1 MCSVPKN
8 RCTTHNG
15 QKPRKIIQM
24 KEITTKKNEVT
35 SNSSVKLAKRERE
48 RQKQAEK
55 SAREGVEC
63 KKAKEALKAIKL
75 SDKRSAKNTYE
86 AGKALQTIKADKLYK
101 FTANEEKFRSFKK
114 YVGETFKISEQYA
127 YMLINAAK
135 VWDIL
140 SDAGVTLKD
149 IPEKLLRKL
158 TSLLHDENKIVEI
171 WKVATKGKAD
181 KIPTDKE
188 LCDAVAASKP
198 EKQPTDKSNS
208 EILNDPNTK
217 DREIIKI
224 LLQVS
229 NGKAHLTEDELET
242 LKGRLS
248 DICDNAVIEND

>member
-1 MCSVPKN
+1 ME
-8 RCTTHNG
+8 
-15 QKPRKIIQM
+15 KIATQ
-24 KEITTKKNEVT
+24 KNELT
-35 SNSSVKLAKRERE
+35 SNSSEKLAKRELE

-55 SAREGVEC
+55 AAREGVEC
-63 KKAKEALKAIKL
+63 KKANEALKAIKL
-75 SDKRSAKNTYE
+75 SDKRSAKKTYE
-86 AGKALQTIKADKLYK
+86 AGKALQTIKTDKLYK
-101 FTANEEKFRSFKK
+101 FTAKEEKFSSFKK
-114 YVGETFKISEQYA
+114 YVGETFMISEQYA

-140 SDAGVTLKD
+140 SEARVTSKD

-158 TSLLHDENKIVEI
+158 TSLLHDENKIIEI
-171 WKVATKGKAD
+171 WKTATKGKSD

-188 LCDAVAASKP
+188 LSDAVAASKP

-208 EILNDPNTK
+208 EILNDPNSK
-217 DREIIKI
+217 DSEIIKI

-229 NGKAHLTEDELET
+229 NGKAHLTEDELEI